1 MNKDKLTREE
11 IYAIKRM
18 TGVNDFNKF
27 IEYIERQRDVLRERN
42 EVEMDMNRSLVS
54 KGSRQML
61 TQILDIIKNI
71 DKTFDKV
78 KEF

>member
-27 IEYIERQRDVLRERN
+27 IEYIERQRDVLRERD